1 MVVSLMVPCEEQS
14 WKRILPMVEDTGCDG
29 IELNFGCPHGMS
41 ERGMGSSVGQVPE
54 YIEMVARWC
63 KHYSRL
69 PVIVKLTPNI
79 TDIRY
84 PARAAKAGNEGIR
97 YSIPSEGTMIWFDMM
112 AIPADAPNPDA
123 AHAFIDF
130 VLDPQV
136 MAGITNFVQYGNAVP
151 ASLPH
156 VDAAV
161 RDNPLVFP
169 TPEMRAKMFT
179 VRPAGQAFDRAR
191 TLGQARRL
199 SWHLRCPGNVGRARS
214 RRAWSEVCV
223 APPRWRWQHRRATD
237 PGQNRQCPPSAP
249 AVAPGAR
256 GAGTSRESPA
266 IRQGCGRARHPGIAR
281 ARDGCARRG

>member
-1 MVVSLMVPCEEQS
+1 
-14 WKRILPMVEDTGCDG
+14 
-29 IELNFGCPHGMS
+29 
-41 ERGMGSSVGQVPE
+41 
-54 YIEMVARWC
+54 
-63 KHYSRL
+63 
-69 PVIVKLTPNI
+69 
-79 TDIRY
+79 
-84 PARAAKAGNEGIR
+84 
-97 YSIPSEGTMIWFDMM
+97 MM

-191 TLGQARRL
+191 T
-199 SWHLRCPGNVGRARS
+199 
-214 RRAWSEVCV
+214 RAWM
-223 APPRWRWQHRRATD
+223 QIT
-237 PGQNRQCPPSAP
+237 
-249 AVAPGAR
+249 
-256 GAGTSRESPA
+256 T
-266 IRQGCGRARHPGIAR
+266 GR
-281 ARDGCARRG
+281 